1 MGNMKKVVITGH
13 TKGLGKEIYE
23 YFIQKGYSVFGY
35 SKSTGY
41 DISLEKDRHKI
52 INFLS
57 DANIFV
63 NNAYDRENQD
73 FDSQLEL
80 LKNVSNLW
88 QNLNKTIINISS
100 FASDYYLSKF
110 KTDTWRLN
118 YRKNK
123 FLQDQYIKSLYSNNK
138 VNIINL
144 KPIFRSI
151 YIEKEKTT
159 EKLEVLEIRKLLDII
174 LNEKNNFN
182 INSLTFSPKN
192 LYE

>member
-1 MGNMKKVVITGH
+1 MKKVIITGH

-23 YFIQKGYSVFGY
+23 YFIEKGYSVFGY
-35 SKSTGY
+35 SRTNGHN
-41 DISLEKDRHKI
+41 ISLEKNRLKI
-52 INFLS
+52 IDLLK
-57 DANIFV
+57 DADIFV
-63 NNAYDRENQD
+63 NNAYDRENQN

-80 LKNVSNLW
+80 LKKASSVW
-88 QNLNKTIINISS
+88 KNLNKTIINISS

-110 KTDTWRLN
+110 ETDTWRLN

-123 FLQDQYIKSLYSNNK
+123 FLQDQYIKSLYSTNK
-138 VNIINL
+138 VNIVNL
-144 KPIFRSI
+144 KPIFRSV
-151 YIEKEKTT
+151 YIEKQKSKTI
-159 EKLEVLEIRKLLDII
+159 EMSEICKLLDIV